1 MAIIDA
7 EKSFNEF
14 MSSIHGVPPYLKEEE
29 EDRFKIPDPLI
40 KIYNQNQNPL
50 VQQKR
55 IPTRQVEQYNNSFID
70 STEPTVA
77 SDLGAEYTLDELEQD
92 PEFQERAERFMES
105 INQNEDIFEYIR
117 DANFNISSAL
127 MRSFEIADWSEEA
140 KADYT
145 YLKTTF
151 DKASI
156 GGLRQ
161 GLRLTKDMA
170 IDVIRDPLNLL
181 FMATA
186 PITMGAS
193 IAARGAIQIAV
204 KEATK
209 KIATSQLTLQAL
221 KSAKKPMMYGA
232 LEGSS
237 WAGAHDFFIQQ
248 GEKELDLRD
257 SIDLS
262 RTALSL
268 SLGAGIGGIFS
279 GAIGTITALSPVL
292 TRKLGRYSNED
303 EIIIAGKQDPKKI
316 NKQYDEEQKPFD
328 VDPKDKTVDTKN
340 KDLNKFL
347 EAISLTIGKPTTR
360 FMRIA
365 ENATKLTELL
375 SRYRNDWYRTFTTLS
390 TQLEPETFGGLLGR
404 YLGTFREAA
413 ETAFGEVKRVGFYL
427 DKPFKVFPK
436 MPRGWVREFNK
447 RENDELL
454 HLIINPKTKNVDG
467 LPVTKASRDG
477 ARYLSKNLFG
487 AIHKELVRKKLL
499 AAGIKNE
506 NYFPRKP
513 QYELIEADPIGYQNL
528 IIKYG
533 YADPVDTISKKHK
546 EFFINVYGKKMEGVP
561 AKALTVDRESFSVFF
576 QENTK
581 RSGAKYKGF
590 KEWAKGQGA
599 KTEEEILKMARGKKS
614 ELIRKNVVAQRN
626 NPFETSGAT
635 TGGGTGFLNPRIF
648 DRIPDEEM
656 LPYID
661 TRVQH
666 VTNEY
671 VAAAS
676 LLLART
682 SKLGRNLQEH
692 KSTWLMPIRKQ
703 LMDNGVHV
711 DVANAVVE
719 KLETMYKQVAG
730 IEMPQP
736 FGVGKTRDFIDFVKL
751 SQQMAHLP
759 FATLSSLTE
768 PLIML
773 TRVGAADSPKVIRD
787 VASALT
793 KETFKTFEKIGQAG
807 KRQFGIATKGTR
819 EFRIDP
825 KTGKSKPYNIAG
837 IKISTEEWREAYQ
850 VGLALE
856 QAVMDR
862 MAGLYGE
869 TVNTTARKLA
879 RGFFK
884 TTLLTQWTSA
894 VQLAAY
900 TTGKRL
906 IRTELSKLA
915 KGGLS
920 KTKKERIINRL
931 NSLSIDEKK
940 GVAWYKR
947 SLDENGE
954 FNVSKSMTGRSN
966 IAFYNN
972 NYMVGANR
980 FSREIIL
987 NPDITEVN
995 KPLWYAH
1002 PGGQLLMQFASYPTA
1017 FNNTILKRFA
1027 NEAYRD
1033 FATLNFEATPKILAT
1048 ALLMSSS
1055 AMLTNAL
1062 RSGGKSFPEEWG
1074 GERTMSKSMI
1084 EAVERWGGLGPLQY
1098 GWRFWENA
1106 QMGGGQIGSLLKAP
1120 TGPLAQ
1126 DALDAILYRKGFAE
1140 ILAGNVPFYG
1150 VLPRD
1155 TRKVVRDA
1163 AKGIDKAAF
1172 SFFAPQKKPK
1182 KVKALSP
1189 FRKFEPGLYA
1199 KGGIVTDVPQVK
1211 EEPDERVD
1219 RMTGIPYNIQAGIL
1233 GQDEEDRFRFAEGG
1247 EVTEQDQEAY
1257 SFLTKELR
1265 KLAPIF
1271 SDPEPL
1277 SSYTKEELKTFVEG
1291 IKEPVYRSIKRN
1303 TEQQSLEDFRNSET
1317 IGIHVSTDKPSIN
1330 SLEGYVRLIRPLDLS
1345 KMDIS
1350 FEGFSFVEA
1359 IETNE
1364 ELQNKIV
1371 DDSILPNATAKEYI
1385 EDLLFKHGL
1394 AKEVVVSNKKL
1405 MGLDKILNIRASHE
1419 IRDTLKD
1426 IGYDSIL
1433 YADGKAIIFDQG
1445 QFKSTQSAP
1454 IKNKTRLKNTLE
1466 KRKAKRDGG
1475 VIVSVGITPID
1486 EEDVSKLRKALKKR
1500 KAKRE
1505 GGRIGFQEGTPTME
1519 EIVVTGISPTSSSRR
1534 LKQRGQRYFGQGTPA
1549 SWERYPTLRSDWKP
1563 IDPGK
1568 FAEWGGANMP
1578 ITDEQYEEWGKQGY
1592 SYDDIQESLKDIATA
1607 NEKAWD
1613 EFVKTS
1619 VLDEAT
1625 GQRYSQEEWKKM
1637 QGLFSKERKLSKKVI
1652 KAKEK
1657 AATEK
1662 RDKEASGGKVNV

>member
-1 MAIIDA
+1 MNDA

-14 MSSIHGVPPYLKEEE
+14 MSSIHGVPPYLKKEEE

-40 KIYNQNQNPL
+40 EIYNQNQNPL

-55 IPTRQVEQYNNSFID
+55 IPTRQVEQYNNSLID

-105 INQNEDIFEYIR
+105 INQDEDIFEYIR

-127 MRSFEIADWSEEA
+127 VRSFEIADWSEEA

-170 IDVIRDPLNLL
+170 IDVIRDPLNLI
-181 FMATA
+181 FMAAA
-186 PITMGAS
+186 PVTMGAS

-209 KIATSQLTLQAL
+209 KIATSQLTKQAL

-232 LEGSS
+232 LEGAA
-237 WAGAHDFFIQQ
+237 WAGAHDAFIQR
-248 GEKELDLRD
+248 GEVELDLRN

-262 RTALSL
+262 RTALAT
-268 SLGAGIGGIFS
+268 SLGVGIGGVFS

-303 EIIIAGKQDPKKI
+303 QIITAGKKDPKKT

-340 KDLNKFL
+340 KDLSKFL
-347 EAISLTIGKPTTR
+347 EAISVTIGKPTTR

-365 ENATKLTELL
+365 ENSTKLPELL
-375 SRYRNDWYRTFTTLS
+375 SRYRNDWKRTFTSIS
-390 TQLEPETFGGLLGR
+390 TELEPETFGGLLGR

-427 DKPFKVFPK
+427 DKKSQFKVLPK

-454 HLIINPKTKNVDG
+454 NLIINPKTKNVDG
-467 LPVTKASRDG
+467 LPVTKTSRDG
-477 ARYLSKNLFG
+477 ARYLSRNVFG
-487 AIHKELVRKKLL
+487 AIHKELVRKRLL
-499 AAGIKNE
+499 AAGIQNK
-506 NYFPRKP
+506 NYFPRKL
-513 QYELIEADPIGYQNL
+513 QYEQIEANPIPFQDM
-528 IIKYG
+528 IIAHG
-533 YADPVDTISKKHK
+533 YADPVNTVSKKHR
-546 EFFINVYGKKMEGVP
+546 EFFINVYGEKMEGVP
-561 AKALTVDRESFSVFF
+561 AKSLTVDKESFSEFF
-576 QENTK
+576 NTHRK
-581 RSGAKYKGF
+581 RSGAKYESF
-590 KEWAKGQGA
+590 NEWAKGQGA
-599 KTEEEILKMARGKKS
+599 KTEEEIFKIARGKKS
-614 ELIRKNVVAQRN
+614 ELIRRN
-626 NPFETSGAT
+626 ILEHRDNPFETSGAT

-648 DRIPDEEM
+648 DRIPDKEM

-661 TRVQH
+661 TRVEH

-671 VAAAS
+671 VAASS

-682 SKLGRNLQEH
+682 AKLGRNLREH
-692 KSTWLMPIRKQ
+692 KANWLIPIRKQ
-703 LMDNGVHV
+703 LLDNDVHV

-719 KLETMYKQVAG
+719 KLETMYKQIAG
-730 IEMPQP
+730 IEIPQP
-736 FGVGKTRDFIDFVKL
+736 FGVGRTRDFVDFVKL

-793 KETFKTFEKIGQAG
+793 KETVKTFEKIGQAG
-807 KRQFGIATKGTR
+807 KRQFGIAHKGTR

-837 IKISTEEWREAYQ
+837 VKLSTEEWKEAYQ

-869 TVNTTARKLA
+869 TVNTSARKLA

-920 KTKKERIINRL
+920 KTKKERIISRL
-931 NSLSIDEKK
+931 NQLSIDENK
-940 GVAWYKR
+940 GLAWYKR
-947 SLDENGE
+947 SLDKNGE
-954 FNVSKSMTGRSN
+954 FDVSKSITGRSN

-972 NYMVGANR
+972 HYMVGANR

-987 NPDITEVN
+987 NPDITEAN
-995 KPLWYAH
+995 KPLWYSH

-1017 FNNTILKRFA
+1017 FNNTVLKRFA

-1062 RSGGKSFPEEWG
+1062 RSGGKSLPEEWG

-1084 EAVERWGGLGPLQY
+1084 EAVERWGGLGPMQY

-1106 QMGGGQIGSLLKAP
+1106 QLGGGQIGSLLKAP

-1126 DALDAILYRKGFAE
+1126 DALDAILYRKGLAE

-1150 VLPRD
+1150 VLPTD

-1163 AKGIDKAAF
+1163 AKEIDKAAF

-1182 KVKALSP
+1182 EVKALSP

-1199 KGGIVTDVPQVK
+1199 KGGIVTNVPQVK
-1211 EEPDERVD
+1211 LEPDERVD

-1247 EVTEQDQEAY
+1247 EVTEQDQESYA
-1257 SFLTKELR
+1257 FLTKELR

-1317 IGIHVSTDKPSIN
+1317 IGVHVSTDKPSIN
-1330 SLEGYVRLIRPLDLS
+1330 SLEGYVRLVRPLDLS

-1350 FEGFSFVEA
+1350 YEGFSFVEA
-1359 IETNE
+1359 VETNE
-1364 ELQNKIV
+1364 ELQNKII
-1371 DDSILPNATAKEYI
+1371 DESILPNATAKEYI

-1394 AKEVVVSNKKL
+1394 AKEVIVDNKKL
-1405 MGLDKILNIRASHE
+1405 MGLDKILNIRASHA

-1445 QFKSTQSAP
+1445 QFKATQSAP

-1475 VIVSVGITPID
+1475 VMVSVGITPID
-1486 EEDVSKLRKALKKR
+1486 EDDVSKLRKALKKR

-1505 GGRIGFQEGTPTME
+1505 GG
-1519 EIVVTGISPTSSSRR
+1519 VVR
-1534 LKQRGQRYFGQGTPA
+1534 
-1549 SWERYPTLRSDWKP
+1549 
-1563 IDPGK
+1563 
-1568 FAEWGGANMP
+1568 
-1578 ITDEQYEEWGKQGY
+1578 
-1592 SYDDIQESLKDIATA
+1592 
-1607 NEKAWD
+1607 
-1613 EFVKTS
+1613 V
-1619 VLDEAT
+1619 
-1625 GQRYSQEEWKKM
+1625 
-1637 QGLFSKERKLSKKVI
+1637 
-1652 KAKEK
+1652 
-1657 AATEK
+1657 
-1662 RDKEASGGKVNV
+1662 